1 MSTSSGFK
9 ALFEAAQ
16 RLSVEPKT
24 MLALMVLDEL
34 GLANISPEK
43 LMLHELERQSSQ
55 TSGEK
60 QQSTVWNPRCRI

>member
-24 MLALMVLDEL
+24 MLMALMVLDEL
-34 GLANISPEK
+34 PGLADISPER
-43 LMLHELERQSSQ
+43 LMLH
-55 TSGEK
+55 SGIR
-60 QQSTVWNPRCRI
+60 TPIFPNFW